1 MQHALQT
8 AATTLATHLQQQ
20 NFARFAYKAE
30 YSSIKY
36 LVGETKRQQLQE
48 KPHMMRKRKSNGKKL
63 QKNENEKP
71 KKKIAEEQRSSRM

>member
-48 KPHMMRKRKSNGKKL
+48 KQQEIL
-63 QKNENEKP
+63 L
-71 KKKIAEEQRSSRM
+71 KKKE